1 MPRHFDKE
9 LSLEEL
15 ANLPDKDI
23 DTSEIPELDDDF
35 WSNAVL
41 RQAEI
46 GLRSGQATPMESS
59 EELTAAFRERQ

>member
-1 MPRHFDKE
+1 MPQNFEKE

-15 ANLPDKDI
+15 ANLPDEDI

-41 RQAEI
+41 RQVEA
-46 GLRSGQATPMESS
+46 GLRSGPATSMESS
-59 EELTAAFRERQ
+59 EELIAALRQR

>member
-15 ANLPDKDI
+15 ANLPDEDI
-23 DTSEIPELDDDF
+23 NTIEIPELDDDF

-41 RQAEI
+41 LQAEI
-46 GLRSGQATPMESS
+46 GLRSGPAMPMESA
-59 EELTAAFRERQ
+59 EELIATLRERQ

>member
-15 ANLPDKDI
+15 KNLPDEDI
-23 DTSEIPELDDDF
+23 DTSEIPELDEDF

-41 RQAEI
+41 LQAQA
-46 GLRSGQATPMESS
+46 GLGSGALAPMESAD
-59 EELTAAFRERQ
+59 ELISVFKRRQ

>member
-1 MPRHFDKE
+1 MPQNFEKE

-15 ANLPDKDI
+15 ANLPDEDI

-41 RQAEI
+41 RQVEA
-46 GLRSGQATPMESS
+46 GLRSGPAMPIESS
-59 EELTAAFRERQ
+59 EELIAAFRHR

>member
-15 ANLPDKDI
+15 ANLPDEDI

-41 RQAEI
+41 RQTEI
-46 GLRSGQATPMESS
+46 GRGSSEVTPMESA
-59 EELTAAFRERQ
+59 EELIAAFRERH

>member
-1 MPRHFDKE
+1 MPQNFEKE

-15 ANLPDKDI
+15 ANLPDEDI

-41 RQAEI
+41 RQVEA
-46 GLRSGQATPMESS
+46 GLRSGPATPIESS
-59 EELTAAFRERQ
+59 EELIAAFRQR

>member
-15 ANLPDKDI
+15 ANLPDEDI

-35 WSNAVL
+35 WSDAVL

-46 GLRSGQATPMESS
+46 GLGSGEVTPMESA
-59 EELTAAFRERQ
+59 EELIAAFRERH